1 MLVGRYSYQG
11 GFQSRKR
18 KSNSSRN
25 RKKNYFSLTMAIED
39 EEPDQGKDNPGEI
52 EGGSKA

>member
-1 MLVGRYSYQG
+1 MLVVRYSYQG